1 MIRIAITGP
10 ESCGKTSLAEDLAK
24 HYNTEFIPEFSRDF
38 LMQSGG
44 KYSQEDLDTIANGQI
59 KSIENFNSGEIL
71 ISDTD
76 MVVMYIWS
84 MVVYGKVSSYIQDE
98 LKKQQFDLYI
108 LCDTDVPWTY
118 DPLRENEFDRDD
130 LFERYYKKLREL
142 KYNFIIVKGSPEL
155 RLQQAVEMIDKM
167 SSETAKP

>member
-10 ESCGKTSLAEDLAK
+10 ESCGKTSLADAVAK
-24 HYNTEFIPEFSRDF
+24 HYQTDFVPEFSREF

-44 KYSQEDLDTIANGQI
+44 KYSQNDLDIIAKGQI
-59 KSIENFNSGEIL
+59 ESIKNSGANKIL

-84 MVVYGKVSSYIQDE
+84 MVVYGKVSPFIQDA
-98 LKKQQFDLYI
+98 LKNQQFDLYI
-108 LCDTDVPWTY
+108 LCDTDVAWTY

-142 KYNFIIVKGSPEL
+142 KYNFIIVKGAPEL
-155 RLQQAVEMIDKM
+155 RLKEAVEVIDRLNK
-167 SSETAKP
+167 

>member
-1 MIRIAITGP
+1 
-10 ESCGKTSLAEDLAK
+10 
-24 HYNTEFIPEFSRDF
+24 
-38 LMQSGG
+38 
-44 KYSQEDLDTIANGQI
+44 
-59 KSIENFNSGEIL
+59 
-71 ISDTD
+71 

-84 MVVYGKVSSYIQDE
+84 MVVYGKVSSYIQEE

-142 KYNFIIVKGSPEL
+142 KYNFIIVKGSPEQ

-167 SSETAKP
+167 GSETPNRSEESTLIHVYSNSLRIIATGFLVVDCN

>member
-24 HYNTEFIPEFSRDF
+24 HYNTHSIPEFSRDF
-38 LMQSGG
+38 LMQTGG
-44 KYSQEDLDTIANGQI
+44 KYVQEDLDIIAKGQI
-59 KSIENFNSGEIL
+59 ESIENFKSGKVL

-84 MVVYGKVSSYIQDE
+84 MVVYGKVSPLIQE
-98 LKKQQFDLYI
+98 ALKKQQFDLYI

-142 KYNFIIVKGSPEL
+142 KYNFIIVKGSSEQ
-155 RLQQAVEMIDKM
+155 RLQQAVEMVDKM
-167 SSETAKP
+167 GSETAKP